1 MNHLK
6 LSIIIP
12 TWNRKKKL
20 IKLIKKII
28 LKIKKEKIKYEI
40 LICDSFSID
49 GSQNEVDKYF
59 GKNKKILYKNI
70 KINNIAAKRNE
81 GIKFSKYD
89 NILLLDDDCV
99 PVKNFFEILIKTLNK
114 KEFYSIYCGQYYT
127 PTKLIEKSNYY
138 KFRDRKNLKFI
149 TSSKIKS
156 KNVIT
161 GCCFFNKE
169 YIKNKLLFNEDIKG
183 YGLEDIEWAFRLQ
196 LKKFKF
202 FLTPATVDHQETS
215 RNIEAYVQKWYIL
228 SKDSM
233 PTILKQKKKN
243 ILPPSTQ
250 LFENLFARPL
260 IGLMIR
266 FLIFFIGLPL
276 SFIIKK
282 YLHFSDSIK
291 YLFSKNLFS
300 LLLKI
305 YYARGALDRNKK
317 RASIWYDKG
326 YK

>member
-28 LKIKKEKIKYEI
+28 LKIKKEQIKYEI

-59 GKNKKILYKNI
+59 GNNKKILYKNI
-70 KINNIAAKRNE
+70 KMNNIAAKRNV
-81 GIKFSKYD
+81 GIKSSKYD

-99 PVKNFFEILIKTLNK
+99 PVKNFFEILKKTLNK

-127 PTKLIEKSNYY
+127 PVKLIEKSNYY
-138 KFRDRKNLKFI
+138 KFRDKKNLKFI
-149 TSSKIKS
+149 TSSKINS

-161 GCCFFNKE
+161 GCCFFNKK
-169 YIKNKLLFNEDIKG
+169 YIKNKLLFNSDIKG
-183 YGLEDIEWAFRLQ
+183 YGLEDVEWAFRLQ
-196 LKKFKF
+196 LKKFEF
-202 FLTPATVDHQETS
+202 FLTPAIVDHQETS
-215 RNIEAYVQKWYIL
+215 QNIEAYVQKWYIL

-233 PTILKQKKKN
+233 PTILKQKKIN

-250 LFENLFARPL
+250 LFENLFAHPL

-282 YLHFSDSIK
+282 YLYFSDSIK

-317 RASIWYDKG
+317 HGSRWYDEG